1 MTAGTDSVTYKI
13 HYVTISEQRLT
24 SYEATFVFL
33 PDAESVE
40 RGKQAVQDAFIKAGA
55 KITGEDDIGERG
67 LAYPIR
73 KQERGYY
80 LLYEIDCDPQR
91 VQGLYQAAGLVP
103 DILKCF
109 IVHRVPEVAPAA
121 PPTG

>member
-1 MTAGTDSVTYKI
+1 M
-13 HYVTISEQRLT
+13 
-24 SYEATFVFL
+24 FL

-40 RGKQAVQDAFIKAGA
+40 RGKAAVGDIFSGAGV
-55 KITGEDDIGERG
+55 KITGEDDIGERT
-67 LAYPIR
+67 LAYPIA

-80 LLYEIDCDPQR
+80 ILYEIESDPQN

-109 IVHRVPEVAPAA
+109 IVHRVPATAPAA
-121 PPTG
+121 SQPGA

>member
-1 MTAGTDSVTYKI
+1 M
-13 HYVTISEQRLT
+13 T

-40 RGKQAVQDAFIKAGA
+40 RGKQAVQDAFAKAGV
-55 KITGEDDIGERG
+55 KITGEDDIGDRA

-80 LLYEIDCDPQR
+80 LLYEIESDPQN

-109 IVHRVPEVAPAA
+109 IVHRVSVTAPATPQA
-121 PPTG
+121 G

>member
-1 MTAGTDSVTYKI
+1 MT
-13 HYVTISEQRLT
+13 L
-24 SYEATFVFL
+24 YEATFVFL

-40 RGKQAVQDAFIKAGA
+40 RGKQAVQEVFAKAGV
-55 KITGEDDIGERG
+55 KITGEDDIGERV

-80 LLYEIDCDPQR
+80 LLYEIESDPQK

-109 IVHRVPEVAPAA
+109 IVHRVAAIAPATPQA
-121 PPTG
+121 G